1 MLRPFDDALRE
12 IPDAARPDQIRE
24 DRMSETEAK
33 SLFEVVVQFF
43 QDDDWPIELIEGEQ
57 AVRSKFRSEAGE
69 WTCYGRVRPEHHQ
82 FCFYS
87 VCPMRVPE
95 AQFIPVSEY
104 LHRANY
110 GMTIGNFELDF
121 SDGEVRYKTSIDVE
135 GDRLTQALV
144 RQMVLANV
152 MLMDRY
158 LPGLMAVMYGGVTPA
173 AAIAEIEKH

>member
-1 MLRPFDDALRE
+1 MIE
-12 IPDAARPDQIRE
+12 
-24 DRMSETEAK
+24 SEGT

-43 QDDDWPIELIEGEQ
+43 QDDDWPIELIDGEQ
-57 AVRSKFRSEAGE
+57 ALRSKFRSEAGE
-69 WTCYGRVRPEHHQ
+69 WTVYGRVRADHHQ

-95 AQFIPVSEY
+95 SQLPQVGEY

-135 GDRLTQALV
+135 GDRLTPALV

-158 LPGLMAVMYGGVTPA
+158 LPGLMAVMYGGVAPA
-173 AAIAEIEKH
+173 AAIPEIEKHRPQCHIHK